1 MHSLAFQHVC
11 AMIFPMTKTNV
22 QVTKNSNENAASLM
36 RRFSRAVQS
45 SGVVKRVK
53 ANRYLERPQS
63 RYTRKSQALKRL
75 AKRIE
80 GERLKKLGKV

>member
-1 MHSLAFQHVC
+1 
-11 AMIFPMTKTNV
+11 
-22 QVTKNSNENAASLM
+22 M

-53 ANRYLERPQS
+53 ANRYLERPES

-75 AKRIE
+75 AKRTE
-80 GERLKKLGKV
+80 AERLKKLGKA